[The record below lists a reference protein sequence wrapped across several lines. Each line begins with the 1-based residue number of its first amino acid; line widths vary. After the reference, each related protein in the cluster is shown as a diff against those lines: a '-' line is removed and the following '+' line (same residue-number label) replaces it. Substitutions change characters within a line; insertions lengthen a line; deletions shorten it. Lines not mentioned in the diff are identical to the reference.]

1 MIIGIMVCLT
11 KDTLINTSSDPT
23 LVQDLRAGSI
33 VDTLNGPGPLRWIGC
48 KSLMADNLN
57 ANVKLRPVLIR
68 ADALGRGVPARD
80 RRVSRQHRII
90 VSSVIA
96 QRMFGVSDVLVS
108 AIRLTNLLGIDVD
121 TTALPITYFLLLFD
135 KHEVICAD
143 GAQTESLLAGPAAME
158 TLSHEA
164 RHEILTLFPELSQGP
179 TPASAVHI
187 PARREQIKLIARHN
201 RNGRALQQV

>member
-1 MIIGIMVCLT
+1 
-11 KDTLINTSSDPT
+11 
-23 LVQDLRAGSI
+23 
-33 VDTLNGPGPLRWIGC
+33 
-48 KSLMADNLN
+48 MADNLN

-187 PARREQIKLIARHN
+187 PARRGAARTDQID
-201 RNGRALQQV
+201 RAPQPQWPRPPTGFGHTTDCVLLRYWPRPRSSAATVMRRT